1 MEKIIDVNSAEQT
14 ADEMEF
20 LELQKMLIDDGLT
33 KVYRHSLVNKFKEL
47 IFYYWDNSDNS
58 DEVVVLMKEAIKVM
72 EATEEEI
79 LSMYFKD
86 ESIEDAEM
94 EEDYLNEETVELP

>member
-1 MEKIIDVNSAEQT
+1 
-14 ADEMEF
+14 
-20 LELQKMLIDDGLT
+20 
-33 KVYRHSLVNKFKEL
+33 
-47 IFYYWDNSDNS
+47 
-58 DEVVVLMKEAIKVM
+58 M

-79 LSMYFKD
+79 LSMYFKV